1 MFCPKWRILGLILP
15 YFGVH
20 FSRWPT
26 NYLILVKEIKK
37 WKWGMWSPRPWR
49 SRLPSIFFQFA
60 VFRKLLTENKMD
72 MLSCTDYTYI
82 NVRLSCQVS
91 GCSYDGPSY
100 PPYNTGSFVRS
111 AWRRPP
117 DPNPNPNAMYG
128 VTCAWMLWV
137 VNWMWLAKVLGDQFF
152 AKRRWGVHSL

>member
-1 MFCPKWRILGLILP
+1 MRYVIASALAITAAVDF
-15 YFGVH
+15 
-20 FSRWPT
+20 FS
-26 NYLILVKEIKK
+26 V
-37 WKWGMWSPRPWR
+37 R
-49 SRLPSIFFQFA
+49 SISKVIN
-60 VFRKLLTENKMD
+60 RKQNENKMD

-137 VNWMWLAKVLGDQFF
+137 VNWM
-152 AKRRWGVHSL
+152 